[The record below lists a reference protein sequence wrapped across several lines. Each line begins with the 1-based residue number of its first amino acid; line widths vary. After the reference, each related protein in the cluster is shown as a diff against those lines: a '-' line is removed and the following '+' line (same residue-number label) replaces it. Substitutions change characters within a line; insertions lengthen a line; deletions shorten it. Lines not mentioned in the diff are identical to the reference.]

1 MSAEYMYELGNKK
14 SVIRELFTYG
24 QQRAAEVGADK
35 VYDFSIGNPSIPAPP
50 AVKEA
55 ILELMEQPSLQVHG
69 YTPAQGDGEVRQA
82 LADSINRKHAVA
94 CTPDLLYMT
103 CGAAASLCCCIRAVT
118 NPGDEWIVLAP
129 FFPEYRCFVEAQ
141 GGKLVVSEPDR
152 ESFQIDFAD
161 LESRLNERTRAVI
174 MNSPNNP
181 SGVVYSAEVIERL
194 AELLCEKSA
203 QYGHPIYLLAD
214 EPYAEIVYEGV
225 QVPYVPEYYENTF
238 VCYSY
243 SKSLSLPGE
252 RIGYIYVH
260 ERMEEA
266 QKIYTAINGAGRSL
280 GYVCAPSLFQKVVG
294 RCVDVLPDVAGYQKN
309 RGILYNALT
318 EYGYT
323 CVKPQGAFY
332 LFVKTPWEDSEVFC
346 EYAKTHYDLLL
357 VPSDSFGVK
366 GYMRISYCVSYEM
379 IKRSLPA
386 FRELITECRKYGDTK
401 Q

>member
-1 MSAEYMYELGNKK
+1 M
-14 SVIRELFTYG
+14 
-24 QQRAAEVGADK
+24 
-35 VYDFSIGNPSIPAPP
+35 
-50 AVKEA
+50 
-55 ILELMEQPSLQVHG
+55 
-69 YTPAQGDGEVRQA
+69 
-82 LADSINRKHAVA
+82 
-94 CTPDLLYMT
+94 
-103 CGAAASLCCCIRAVT
+103 
-118 NPGDEWIVLAP
+118 
-129 FFPEYRCFVEAQ
+129 
-141 GGKLVVSEPDR
+141 
-152 ESFQIDFAD
+152 
-161 LESRLNERTRAVI
+161 
-174 MNSPNNP
+174 
-181 SGVVYSAEVIERL
+181 
-194 AELLCEKSA
+194 LCEKSA

-309 RGILYNALT
+309 RDILYNALT

>member
-1 MSAEYMYELGNKK
+1 MNTEYMYELGNNK

-35 VYDFSIGNPSIPAPP
+35 VYDFSIGNPSIPAPA

-69 YTPAQGDGEVRQA
+69 YTPAQGDGEVRKA
-82 LADSINRKHAVA
+82 LAASINRKHDVKA
-94 CTPDLLYMT
+94 TPDLLYMA

-118 NPGDEWIVLAP
+118 NPGDEWIALAP

-152 ESFQIDFAD
+152 RTFQIDFAD

-181 SGVVYSAEVIERL
+181 SGVVYSEEVVKQL
-194 AELLCEKSA
+194 AGLLQEKSA

-214 EPYAEIVYEGV
+214 EPYAEIVYEGIT
-225 QVPYVPEYYENTF
+225 VPYVPEYYENTF

-252 RIGYIYVH
+252 RIGYVYVH

-266 QKIYTAINGAGRSL
+266 ERVYTAVCGAGRSL
-280 GYVCAPSLFQKVVG
+280 GYVCAPSLFQKVIA
-294 RCVDVLPDVAGYQKN
+294 RCADVLPDVAGYQKN
-309 RGILYNALT
+309 RDLLYHALT

-323 CVKPQGAFY
+323 CIKPQGAFY
-332 LFVKTPWEDSEVFC
+332 LFVKNTMGG
-346 EYAKTHYDLLL
+346 
-357 VPSDSFGVK
+357 FGSV
-366 GYMRISYCVSYEM
+366 
-379 IKRSLPA
+379 L
-386 FRELITECRKYGDTK
+386 
-401 Q
+401 